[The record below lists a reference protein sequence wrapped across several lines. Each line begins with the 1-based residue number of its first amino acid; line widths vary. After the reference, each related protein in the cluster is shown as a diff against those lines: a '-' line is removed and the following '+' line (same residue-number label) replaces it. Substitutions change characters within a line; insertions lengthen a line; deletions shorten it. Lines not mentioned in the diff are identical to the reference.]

1 MREQD
6 FANIISIN
14 KTIRDSGFKDFAADC
29 ATRVSQV
36 IDYHLAANPGV
47 GVMEMN
53 EQQLKNLISDVMLVT
68 NQLRKYG
75 EKMPDAE

>member
-1 MREQD
+1 MNYDDLKRMEENAIDLRQN
-6 FANIISIN
+6 A
-14 KTIRDSGFKDFAADC
+14 FKDC

>member
-1 MREQD
+1 MNYDDLKRMEENAIDLRQ
-6 FANIISIN
+6 
-14 KTIRDSGFKDFAADC
+14 SGFKDC
-29 ATRVSQV
+29 ATRISQV